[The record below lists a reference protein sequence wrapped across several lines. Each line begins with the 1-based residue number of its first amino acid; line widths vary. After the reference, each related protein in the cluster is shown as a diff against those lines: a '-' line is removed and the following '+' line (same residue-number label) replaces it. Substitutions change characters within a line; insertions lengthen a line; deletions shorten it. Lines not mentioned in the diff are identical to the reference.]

1 MKRFLVLVG
10 LALTMLALA
19 QPKELRVFIWS
30 EYMDPEIPKQ
40 FTKATGIP
48 VRITLYESNEDMLAR
63 LQAGG
68 AAQFDLIVPSHYI
81 IPTLVNLKLV
91 QPLQLNKIPN
101 IKNLEPRMRNP
112 SFDPGNKYSIAYQYS
127 FTGLFYRKDRFPTP
141 PSSWSV
147 LFSNPSVPFAL
158 IDDQREMMGI
168 ALRFQGQSINSRDP
182 NAIRKAG
189 QLIRDASRNRSFL
202 SFEAGVPGVNKVLA
216 GQAAMAI
223 VYNGDAVRA
232 IAENPNFAFVLPRE
246 GGNLSV
252 DNMMIPARA
261 PNAEAAH
268 RFINYILDPKVGAQL
283 SNWTRFGSPNAAS
296 KPFIRPEDIKNPA
309 IYPDLSKL
317 DYILDLGRDQRIYD
331 EVWTAIRAR

>member
-1 MKRFLVLVG
+1 MVLM
-10 LALTMLALA
+10 ALALA

-48 VRITLYESNEDMLAR
+48 IRITLYESNEDMLAR

-81 IPTLVNLKLV
+81 ILTLVNLKLV
-91 QPLQLNKIPN
+91 QPLQLAKIPN
-101 IKNLEPRMRNP
+101 IKNLEARFRNP
-112 SFDPGNKYSIAYQYS
+112 SFDPGNRYSVAYQYS
-127 FTGLFYRKDRFPTP
+127 FSGFFYNKARFPSP
-141 PSSWSV
+141 PNSWGAV
-147 LFSNPSVPFAL
+147 FNNPSVPFTL
-158 IDDQREMMGI
+158 IDDQRELMGA

-182 NAIRKAG
+182 NAIRRAG
-189 QLIRDASRNRSFL
+189 QLIRDTSRNRNFL
-202 SFEAGVPGVNKVLA
+202 SFEGGVPGLNKVLA
-216 GQAAMAI
+216 GQAAIAI

-232 IAENPNFAFVLPRE
+232 ITENPNMAFVLPKE

-252 DNMMIPARA
+252 DNMMIPAKA

-268 RFINYILDPKVGAQL
+268 KFINYILEPKIGAQL

-296 KPFIRPEDIKNPA
+296 KPFIRPEDLKNPA
-309 IYPDLSKL
+309 IYPDLTKL
-317 DYILDLGRDQRIYD
+317 DYILDLGRDQRLYD